1 MSQRAVFGAVL
12 VLGLLPIAGPASA
25 FDAGAMKSSRE
36 AIEKALKGMGKTEK
50 KALRSGK
57 TVQRNL
63 ARLLKAVADF
73 EARLETS
80 RKKQSELET
89 MDASTAETRAQ
100 RDAGIKTCERQ
111 QEKYLK
117 QLKVYA
123 AQGAKLQE
131 ALEKIQAALEELASG
146 REAKRQEALELEFQ
160 VGKEGREPLFGMAK
174 LYTNVLD
181 EGVAKQDT
189 LGLEFEKAKVR
200 LTRKLAV
207 VIVDKG
213 KRWILRDTVKR
224 ASFFMELDGDKIQV
238 YGSAGKDERDKDVK
252 KEARELEKLVEDV
265 TEERVEGRKNLE
277 TISAMIKRL
286 TEISNTYGG

>member
-1 MSQRAVFGAVL
+1 M
-12 VLGLLPIAGPASA
+12 
-25 FDAGAMKSSRE
+25 
-36 AIEKALKGMGKTEK
+36 
-50 KALRSGK
+50 
-57 TVQRNL
+57 
-63 ARLLKAVADF
+63 
-73 EARLETS
+73 
-80 RKKQSELET
+80 
-89 MDASTAETRAQ
+89 
-100 RDAGIKTCERQ
+100 
-111 QEKYLK
+111 
-117 QLKVYA
+117 
-123 AQGAKLQE
+123 
-131 ALEKIQAALEELASG
+131 
-146 REAKRQEALELEFQ
+146 
-160 VGKEGREPLFGMAK
+160 
-174 LYTNVLD
+174 
-181 EGVAKQDT
+181 
-189 LGLEFEKAKVR
+189 R